1 MNASTCLLA
10 AWVALLGADRIDLLG
25 GEADFILTPFLV
37 LTPLYLVYETVV
49 MAVQRKRLEV
59 PPATAAYGL
68 VLLIFVSIV
77 LLSTLLGLDIL
88 MSGRRSLLLL
98 ALCGGTFLVAVF
110 AIGRP
115 GLGPALAL
123 GAELGLGLAVL
134 FSVAQVVAFFSPDP
148 DVLRVGSVSVG
159 LELTAY
165 AGIIPRLAGQVA
177 DPNRAGLLFLFY
189 VFALVQW
196 GTPGARRTSW
206 IIVGSV
212 LILLTLS
219 RSAILA
225 DMSVGLVAAL
235 SHGGGRIS
243 RGAALTTSCGV
254 GVITALLLISPN
266 LRTDIGRALEPLGTR
281 FSLED
286 DSARAHARLLD
297 RGVREATVSVRRA
310 ALGVGYGNSFLLLQ
324 DMFPGN
330 KYGNFHSLYVTVMV
344 ESGILALMS
353 SLVLLGVPLVRGAQ
367 LRPMIAGLLVFNVF
381 YQTPA
386 EPLFWFILAL
396 AWLSLPPFRLARNDG

>member
-1 MNASTCLLA
+1 MSVSRYLLV
-10 AWVALLGADRIDLLG
+10 AWVALLGADQIDLLG
-25 GEADFILTPFLV
+25 GEADFVLTPFLV
-37 LTPLYLVYETVV
+37 LTPLYLVFETVV
-49 MAVQRKRLEV
+49 MAVQRKRLAV
-59 PPATAAYGL
+59 PPATAAYCL
-68 VLLIFVSIV
+68 VLLVFVSLV
-77 LLSTLLGLDIL
+77 LVSTLLGMDIL
-88 MSGRRSLLLL
+88 MSARRSLLLL

-134 FSVAQVVAFFSPDP
+134 FSVAQVVAFFSPGP
-148 DVLRVGSVSVG
+148 DVLRVGPVSIG
-159 LELTAY
+159 LEPMVY
-165 AGIIPRLAGQVA
+165 AGIIPRLTGQVA
-177 DPNRAGLLFLFY
+177 DANRAGLLFLFY
-189 VFALVQW
+189 LFALVQW

-225 DMSVGLVAAL
+225 AMSVGLVAAL

-344 ESGILALMS
+344 ESGIFALMS

-367 LRPMIAGLLVFNVF
+367 LRPMVAGLLVFNLF

-386 EPLFWFILAL
+386 EPLFWFVLAL